1 LIININ
7 EIEKLTADLKSKG
20 LRIVFTNGVFDI
32 LHRGHAQYL
41 LEAKDLGDILIVG
54 VNCDSSVKRLKGEGR
69 PVNNESDRAFL
80 IDSLRSVDYTVIFK
94 EDTPYSLIK
103 KIVPDVLVKG
113 GDYDPGVTDILDKRY
128 IVGSDIVRSCGGHV
142 AVIGLVPGRS
152 TTNTIEKL
160 KGKK

>member
-41 LEAKDLGDILIVG
+41 LEAKGLGDILIVG
-54 VNCDSSVKRLKGEGR
+54 VNCDSSVKRLKGESR

-80 IDSLRSVDYTVIFK
+80 IDSLRSVDYTVIFGQ
-94 EDTPYSLIK
+94 DTPYQLIE